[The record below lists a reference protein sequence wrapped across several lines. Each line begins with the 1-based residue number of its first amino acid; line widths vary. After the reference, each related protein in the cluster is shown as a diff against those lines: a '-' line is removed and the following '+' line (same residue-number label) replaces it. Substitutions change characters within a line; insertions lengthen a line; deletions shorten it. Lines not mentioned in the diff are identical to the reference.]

1 MSEELNEKQDSLPPE
16 NFPAGE
22 RGNYYSGAD
31 GNSPFRGL
39 GGLLRENIK
48 NLTPYSSARDEYQG
62 EASVFLDANE
72 NAFGSPLEQQ
82 YNRYP
87 DPLQYQVKK
96 RLSEIK
102 GLPVRNIFLG
112 NGSDEAIDI
121 LFRSFCNPGVDNVIL
136 VPPTYGM
143 YQVSANINDIEVKNI
158 PLTEEFQLNLDG
170 IAEAIDKN
178 TKLIFICSPN
188 NPTGNSI
195 DRTDVE
201 TLLAN
206 FSGIVVVDEAYINF
220 SRQKTFIQELTEYAN
235 LVVLQTLSKAW
246 GLAGLRVGMAFAS
259 EEIIE
264 VMNKVKPPYN
274 VNEASQQLALQ
285 ALANVDQVNGWI
297 KETLIQRDK
306 LVLGLK
312 DFDFVLDIYPSDANF
327 ILVKT
332 TDPKTIYNFLVQKGI
347 IVRDRSKVELCEGCL
362 RVTVGTPAEN
372 DILLQTLQ
380 NFK

>member
-1 MSEELNEKQDSLPPE
+1 MFNLN
-16 NFPAGE
+16 NI
-22 RGNYYSGAD
+22 
-31 GNSPFRGL
+31 
-39 GGLLRENIK
+39 LRENIK
-48 NLTPYSSARDEYQG
+48 NLTPYSSARDEFQG
-62 EASVFLDANE
+62 EASVYLDANE
-72 NAFGSPLEQQ
+72 NAYGSPLDEP

-87 DPLQYQVKK
+87 DPQQYNVKK

-102 GLPVRNIFLG
+102 GVPVRNIFLG

-143 YQVSANINDIEVKNI
+143 YEVSANINDIQTKKVS
-158 PLTEEFQLNLDG
+158 LTEDFQLNLEG

-195 DRTDVE
+195 NRDDIE
-201 TLLAN
+201 TLLNN
-206 FSGIVVVDEAYINF
+206 FDGIVVVDEAYINF
-220 SRQKTFIQELTEYAN
+220 SRQKTFIQELTEYSN

-274 VNEASQQLALQ
+274 INESSQQLALK

-297 KETLIQRDK
+297 KEILLQRDK
-306 LVLGLK
+306 LVLNIKEL
-312 DFDFVLDIYPSDANF
+312 DFVLDIYPSDANF

-332 TDPKTIYNFLVQKGI
+332 TDPKGIYNFLVQKGI
-347 IVRDRSKVELCEGCL
+347 IVRDRSKIDLCEGSL
-362 RVTVGTPAEN
+362 RITVGTPDEN
-372 DILLQTLQ
+372 DKLIETLK